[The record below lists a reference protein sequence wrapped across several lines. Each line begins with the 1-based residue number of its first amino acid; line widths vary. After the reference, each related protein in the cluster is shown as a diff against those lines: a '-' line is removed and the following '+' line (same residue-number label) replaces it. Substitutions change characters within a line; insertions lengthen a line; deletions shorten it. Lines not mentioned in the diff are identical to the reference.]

1 VSGLNYRQPMWLHS
15 GVGHFN
21 RTPGNGAAAGHPRVF
36 GLNLRRRLTR
46 IWIAASVWVLLCIF
60 LFSGST
66 KVGASDNF
74 VLAAALPPLIV
85 YALGWLIVRAGG
97 WILQGFG

>member
-1 VSGLNYRQPMWLHS
+1 MSPPPVIYA
-15 GVGHFN
+15 F
-21 RTPGNGAAAGHPRVF
+21 F
-36 GLNLRRRLTR
+36 GLNLRRGLTR
-46 IWIAASVWVLLCIF
+46 IWIAASVLWVLLCVF

-85 YALGWLIVRAGG
+85 YAFGWLIVRAGG
-97 WILQGFG
+97 WILRGFG